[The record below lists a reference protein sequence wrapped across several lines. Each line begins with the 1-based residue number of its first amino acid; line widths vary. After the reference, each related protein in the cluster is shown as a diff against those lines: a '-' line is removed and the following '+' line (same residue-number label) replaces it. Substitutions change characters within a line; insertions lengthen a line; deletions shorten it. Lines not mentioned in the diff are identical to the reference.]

1 MILLKGNVY
10 YLTDNYMKIKKIHFL
25 FLIFLSVL
33 VSCQKTKTPKPK
45 DLIPKDKMVN
55 LLFDMYIANRSR
67 NIKNNN
73 GNKKPN
79 YFPLIYK
86 KYNVDSTQFKVS
98 HEYYMKELPEY
109 IAIYK
114 KLKDSVNSLLKKEER
129 QLKIEDS
136 LRLLK
141 RKKKKPKLKKNVK
154 KKIQVKKS

>member
-1 MILLKGNVY
+1 MV
-10 YLTDNYMKIKKIHFL
+10 F
-25 FLIFLSVL
+25 L
-33 VSCQKTKTPKPK
+33 VSCQKSKIPKPK

-55 LLFDMYIANRSR
+55 LLFDMHIVNRSR
-67 NIKNNN
+67 NIINNN

-86 KYNVDSTQFKVS
+86 KHNVDSTQFKIS

-109 IAIYK
+109 ITIYK

-129 QLKIEDS
+129 QLKINDS

-141 RKKKKPKLKKNVK
+141 RKKKPKLKKNVK
-154 KKIQVKKS
+154 KKINLIN